1 MKRRILLAA
10 FGAVLFFALD
20 SIHVRAGIWSAGH
33 LDGVP
38 WWYVFIYFSGI
49 FAAASGLRRFER
61 RYERSLGET
70 TVLELDIAAFVV
82 LLVLHL
88 VLFRIEVVLA
98 VTSLA
103 VLAVRILVFRR
114 PGDLVLGLFIAG
126 VDAVVEWSMAS
137 RGLFAYSHARFALL
151 PLWLLPFWAGLGVSL
166 RGFFLFAEGGLT
178 AAPLWRPA
186 RMRSGRHH
194 RGSAVATRQDAVV
207 KS

>member
-20 SIHVRAGIWSAGH
+20 SIHVRAGIWSAGRS
-33 LDGVP
+33 DGVP

-49 FAAASGLRRFER
+49 FAAANGLRRFER
-61 RYERSLGET
+61 RYERSVAE
-70 TVLELDIAAFVV
+70 TVLVLDIAAFTL

-88 VLFRIEVVLA
+88 VLFRSEVVLA

-103 VLAVRILVFRR
+103 VLGARMVVFRR
-114 PGDLVLGLFIAG
+114 PGDLVLCLFIAG
-126 VDAVVEWSMAS
+126 LDAVVEWSMAS

-151 PLWLLPFWAGLGVSL
+151 PLWLVPFWAGLGVSL
-166 RGFFLFAEGGLT
+166 RGFFLVADGGI
-178 AAPLWRPA
+178 AVAPLWRN
-186 RMRSGRHH
+186 
-194 RGSAVATRQDAVV
+194 RGGAAVAARQDAVV